1 MSNNKLKHGT
11 YGIKFNENIE
21 NVKINNNLFQEIQ
34 CRDISCYSESDII
47 TKQNIFI
54 NSNTFNSEINFNT
67 VENLFINDNIFNF
80 SNAENSTRSET
91 GAIYIE
97 KNSKF
102 VNVFNNII
110 NNCYYIVVFESDHI
124 KASNV
129 RILNNVIDCS
139 GEVVNNIDNVPIEDF
154 YVFGNIDSSNASTT
168 LNK

>member
-1 MSNNKLKHGT
+1 MSNNKLKHST
-11 YGIKFNENIE
+11 YGIRFNENIE

-34 CRDISCYSESDII
+34 YRDISCYSESDII

-54 NSNTFNSEINFNT
+54 NSNTFNSEINFDT
-67 VENLFINDNIFNF
+67 IENLFINDNIFNF
-80 SNAENSTRSET
+80 SNTKN

-102 VNVFNNII
+102 VNIINNII
-110 NNCYYIVVFESDHI
+110 NNCYYIVVFVNDENDHI

-129 RILNNVIDCS
+129 RILNNVIDHS

-154 YVFGNIDSSNASTT
+154 YVFGNIDSSNG
-168 LNK
+168 N